1 MCECTGMCAVFV
13 YYCLPEKQEV
23 LPVPSGPVDV
33 FNFTRT
39 EIPQHTK
46 KSANAH
52 IHKHTRKPMKVKAN
66 ANPPMI
72 KTLFLFKVRPPFIT
86 EQFRL

>member
-1 MCECTGMCAVFV
+1 MYVCTGMCVVFM
-13 YYCLPEKQEV
+13 YYCLPGKQEV
-23 LPVPSGPVDV
+23 LPVPSGPVYV

-52 IHKHTRKPMKVKAN
+52 TQKHTRKPMKVKAN
-66 ANPPMI
+66 TNPPML
-72 KTLFLFKVRPPFIT
+72 KTLFLFKVRPPCIT
-86 EQFRL
+86 KRFRL